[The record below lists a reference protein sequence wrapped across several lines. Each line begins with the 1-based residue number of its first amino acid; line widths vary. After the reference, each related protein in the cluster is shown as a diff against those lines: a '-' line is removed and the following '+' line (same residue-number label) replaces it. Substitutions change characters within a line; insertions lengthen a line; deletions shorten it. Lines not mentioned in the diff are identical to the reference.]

1 MESGVMEGPGVVVS
15 STPVVIDVIVDG
27 MIVEVV
33 VVNTPVVMVI
43 IKEGVGVIVDG
54 SIVIVD
60 SIVLNIIV
68 ILGDSIVSV
77 ILSMVALSTMLI
89 LKVSFIETS
98 DIFDM
103 FIISIVVGAGVTMGV
118 VVVLLCAVVVK

>member
-1 MESGVMEGPGVVVS
+1 MEGPGVVVS